1 MLICDEHANDVEL
14 EDGVFMSL
22 FMSMDYNMTNM
33 LLVVDVLNLYM
44 LNVDVDCGDCMY
56 NIDDDLCEHM
66 HYC

>member
-1 MLICDEHANDVEL
+1 VLICDEHANDVEL
-14 EDGVFMSL
+14 EDSVFMSL

-44 LNVDVDCGDCMY
+44 LNVDVCGDRMY

-66 HYC
+66 HCC